1 MQININMLFGWALMI
16 IENTRYPSWEF
27 EYLIRKKKKRSSN
40 LVGPSMFSKSS
51 ESHQGVVEERPCIVK
66 TCANIEELGKL
77 ASWYNPRRQKVI
89 DLNF

>member
-1 MQININMLFGWALMI
+1 MLFGWALMI
-16 IENTRYPSWEF
+16 IENMQYPSWEF
-27 EYLIRKKKKRSSN
+27 EYLIREKNKN
-40 LVGPSMFSKSS
+40 VCNFVGPSMFSKSS

-66 TCANIEELGKL
+66 TYVNIEELGKL

>member
-1 MQININMLFGWALMI
+1 MI
-16 IENTRYPSWEF
+16 IENMQHPSWEV
-27 EYLIRKKKKRSSN
+27 EYLIREKNKKSVQLCRPQHV
-40 LVGPSMFSKSS
+40 LKSS

-66 TCANIEELGKL
+66 TYMNIEELGKL